1 MINNRSIEIEKH
13 WRDKAS
19 TWIQVY
25 SVAGIEKQ
33 MFPSLQQ

>member
-13 WRDKAS
+13 WRVKAS

-25 SVAGIEKQ
+25 SVAGIKKQ
-33 MFPSLQQ
+33 MSPALQQ